1 MLCVAPVSM
10 RTQRLGW
17 LDVTIKGKPNLVKLY
32 SIGIFIN
39 SLIQIYVNMVSK
51 PMISPAME
59 QIAI

>member
-10 RTQRLGW
+10 RKQRLGL
-17 LDVTIKGKPNLVKLY
+17 LDVTIRGKPNLVKLY

-39 SLIQIYVNMVSK
+39 SLIQIYVNMASK